1 MDKRKNNGGR
11 RIGAGRPASE
21 VKKKSLTFRMDPD
34 VESILNEAQNKSRLI
49 NECVRLIAQTNVAG
63 ADT

>member
-34 VESILNEAQNKSRLI
+34 VEAILYGVQNKSRFI
-49 NECVRLIAQTNVAG
+49 NDRIRLITQINATG
-63 ADT
+63 SDT